1 MIHLVWIMLAL
12 LLLLCNAFFVAAEF
26 AMVRL
31 RSTRVQAIQE
41 QYGLRG
47 RMLYSVHQHLDA
59 YLSACQ
65 LGITLASLG
74 LGWIGEPAFA
84 RLFEPVFS
92 FLGIVS
98 PELIKA
104 LSFFI
109 AFLFISF
116 LHIVIGE
123 LMPKSLAIRQSEKIS
138 LWTALPL
145 YGFYWSMYPAI
156 WVLNGCSNFFLRL
169 LKLHH
174 TPQGENAYST
184 EELKLLFS
192 AGHLHGDL
200 REEEA
205 DIMAHTLDF
214 ADLRVT
220 EVMRPRAEMV
230 MLDRKEPM
238 AKIMA
243 ILMQYRY
250 SRYPVYDSETQS
262 VVGVIHVKDI
272 LPLLYR
278 QEPIQS
284 LEPFLRPILKVSH
297 TELALDLLKQ
307 FREGKPHFAL
317 VYSEYKTL
325 SGFITLDNLLQ
336 ILVGR
341 IQDEFHLTEVDW
353 VKEADGTLIVKG
365 SCSLYALEQLLGC
378 TFDTGDEDI
387 QTLAGLIFHR
397 LGDVPRAGESFDFP
411 EFSGVIEVVEGS
423 RIVQVRV
430 YLHLGDRSEK

>member
-1 MIHLVWIMLAL
+1 MIHLLWITLAL

-31 RSTRVQAIQE
+31 RATRVEAIQE

-74 LGWIGEPAFA
+74 LGWVGEPAFA

-92 FLGIVS
+92 YFGIFS
-98 PELIKA
+98 AEFIKA

-138 LWTALPL
+138 IWTALPL
-145 YGFYWSMYPAI
+145 YGFYWLMYPAI
-156 WVLNGCSNFFLRL
+156 WALNGCSNFFLRL
-169 LKLHH
+169 LKLNNAH
-174 TPQGENAYST
+174 QGENAYST

-192 AGHLHGDL
+192 ASHLHGDL

-238 AKIMA
+238 PKIMA
-243 ILMQYRY
+243 MLMQYRY

-262 VVGVIHVKDI
+262 VVGLIHVKDI
-272 LPLLYR
+272 LPFLY
-278 QEPIQS
+278 QQAPIQS

-297 TELALDLLKQ
+297 TELALDLLTQ

-336 ILVGR
+336 VLVGR

-353 VKEADGTLIVKG
+353 VKEADGILIVKG
-365 SCSLYALEQLLGC
+365 SCSLYALEQVLGC
-378 TFDTGDEDI
+378 TFDTGAEDI

-397 LGDVPRAGESFDFP
+397 LGDVPKAGESFDFP
-411 EFSGVIEVVEGS
+411 EFSGVIEKVEGS
-423 RIVQVRV
+423 RIVNVKIT
-430 YLHLGDRSEK
+430 Y